1 MNQQPDVAT
10 IEPVSKSADRNGRGH
25 TIVNWVLALLTVP
38 FVIVVL
44 VFALGGV
51 MSTAGCS
58 DRICQSEGPGPFLFT
73 VLFYGPPVVAAVTII
88 ASFFTARRKWGIA
101 VPLCALA
108 LLGIDLAVLAAS
120 F

>member
-10 IEPVSKSADRNGRGH
+10 IEPESESPDRNGRGK

-38 FVIVVL
+38 FVIVVM

-58 DRICQSEGPGPFLFT
+58 DRICETEGPGPFLFT
-73 VLFYGPPVVAAVTII
+73 VLFYGPPVVAAATII
-88 ASFFTARRKWGIA
+88 ASFFTARRKWGIV
-101 VPLCALA
+101 VPLCTLA

>member
-10 IEPVSKSADRNGRGH
+10 IEPVSEKPDRNGRGQ

-38 FVIVVL
+38 VVVFVF
-44 VFALGGV
+44 VFALAGV

-58 DRICQSEGPGPFLFT
+58 DRACETEGPGPFLFT
-73 VLFYGPPVVAAVTII
+73 VLFYGPPVVAAITII

-108 LLGIDLAVLAAS
+108 LLGIDIAVLATS

>member
-1 MNQQPDVAT
+1 MNQQSDVAT
-10 IEPVSKSADRNGRGH
+10 IEPASKSADRNGRGL

-38 FVIVVL
+38 AVIVVM

-58 DRICQSEGPGPFLFT
+58 DRVCENEGPGPFLFT
-73 VLFYGPPVVAAVTII
+73 VLFYGPPVVAAVTIL
-88 ASFFTARRKWGIA
+88 ASFFTARRRWGIA

-108 LLGIDLAVLAAS
+108 LLGIDVAVLAAS